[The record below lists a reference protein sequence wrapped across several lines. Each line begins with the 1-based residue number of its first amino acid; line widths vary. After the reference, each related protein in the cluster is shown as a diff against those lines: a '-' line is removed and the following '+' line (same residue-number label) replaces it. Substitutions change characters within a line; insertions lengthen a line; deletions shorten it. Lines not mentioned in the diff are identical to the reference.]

1 MCPPNCGR
9 LQLASRGSIASI
21 VTTANSI
28 EIFETYHR
36 PVAPEP
42 AIRPFPLYQLDGVEK
57 VVFDVYGTLFVSAA
71 GEPSAVL
78 QKPAKSITTN
88 AAFRRALSDAG
99 FEANDAL
106 VDFVATA
113 FRTEIE
119 QFHFKH
125 SGGAKR
131 PHDRAEVDI
140 RRIWESVIDK
150 AGQAGLV
157 YHSIAADEEI
167 ESLAARYECL
177 ANPVSMMPGAAE
189 ILEKLNNHGLELGI
203 VSNAQFFTPIFLEH
217 LLGKSYDLIPAE
229 RCIYS
234 YQVGRAKPDPRV
246 FQRLLASAPRTSPP
260 SLLYVGNDMLNDV
273 ATAQEAGLRACLF
286 AGDARSLRLREQH
299 PSVKSRRP
307 DTTVCSLNELL
318 LVLGVG

>member
-1 MCPPNCGR
+1 M
-9 LQLASRGSIASI
+9 
-21 VTTANSI
+21 
-28 EIFETYHR
+28 
-36 PVAPEP
+36 
-42 AIRPFPLYQLDGVEK
+42 

-78 QKPAKSITTN
+78 QKPAKSNTTN
-88 AAFRRALSDAG
+88 AAFSRALSDAG

-113 FRTEIE
+113 FRAEIE
-119 QFHFKH
+119 EFHVKH
-125 SGGAKR
+125 SGGAER
-131 PHDRAEVDI
+131 PRERAEVDI

-150 AGQAGLV
+150 ADRAGLV
-157 YHSIAADEEI
+157 SRSIAAGEAI
-167 ESLAARYECL
+167 ESLAMRYECL
-177 ANPVSMMPGAAE
+177 ANPVSTMPGAAE
-189 ILEKLNNHGLELGI
+189 TLEKLHNHGLDLGI

-217 LLGKSYDLIPAE
+217 LLGKSYDLIPAD

-246 FQRLLASAPRTSPP
+246 FHRLLAAAPRTSPP

-286 AGDARSLRLREQH
+286 AGDTRSLRLREHH
-299 PSVKSRRP
+299 PLVKSRRP
-307 DTTVCSLNELL
+307 DTTVCRLNELL
-318 LVLGVG
+318 VVLGVE